1 MKKPY
6 KGTRTSSWK
15 KEDKHAGGKK
25 FGGGGAW
32 KRGGDHKVE
41 GARSTRPGMHDAT
54 CGKCGKACQVPF
66 RPTGERPIFC
76 STCFAN
82 GSGPAKFTAEGGR
95 PSSIFVGQQD
105 TASTGGGAKIEARLK
120 AIEDKLDAL
129 IEALTEDLDEDEDDE
144 DEEEDGEKEGKA

>member
-15 KEDKHAGGKK
+15 SEDKRSGGKK
-25 FGGGGAW
+25 FGGGAW

-82 GSGPAKFTAEGGR
+82 GSGPAKFAEDNR
-95 PSSIFVGQQD
+95 PSSIFVGKQE
-105 TASTGGGAKIEARLK
+105 TPGTGGTGKIEARLK

-129 IEALTEDLDEDEDDE
+129 IEALTEDLDEDEDEDSE
-144 DEEEDGEKEGKA
+144 DEEEVEKEEKA

>member
-15 KEDKHAGGKK
+15 SEDKRGGKK

-82 GSGPAKFTAEGGR
+82 GSGPAKFASEPR
-95 PSSIFVGQQD
+95 SAASIFVGHKEEGAGAGN
-105 TASTGGGAKIEARLK
+105 TAKIEARLK

-129 IEALTEDLDEDEDDE
+129 IEALTEDLDDEDE
-144 DEEEDGEKEGKA
+144 DEEGETEEKA